1 MGNVVVTA
9 IFAANRYMT
18 LATAD
23 ASGRPWASP
32 VWFATEDHE
41 ELFWVSDP
49 QTRHSRNIA
58 ARPEVAIVVF
68 DSQVPVGDAAAVYM
82 EAVAQ
87 ELSGDELDRGIEVFS
102 RRSVA
107 QRLPDWSRDD
117 VVEPARFRLY
127 RATVT
132 ERSILGPH
140 DERLPV
146 TM

>member
-1 MGNVVVTA
+1 MGKPVVE

-32 VWFATEDHE
+32 VWFATEDQE
-41 ELFWVSDP
+41 QLFWASDP

-68 DSQVPVGDAAAVYM
+68 DSQVDPGQAAAVYL
-82 EAVAQ
+82 EAVAE
-87 ELSGDELDRGIEVFS
+87 ELDGDELDRGIEVYS
-102 RRSVA
+102 RRSVEQGLA
-107 QRLPDWSRDD
+107 AWSRED
-117 VVEPARFRLY
+117 VVAPARFRLY

-132 ERSILGPH
+132 DRSILGPH